1 MTADEFNMWVKDM
14 LKAGKAKNIRGLA
27 RLLGVDFSTVYAMMK
42 RGGNRRDMLAC
53 MALLHGLRNGE

>member
-42 RGGNRRDMLAC
+42 RGGNRRDALAC
-53 MALLHGLRNGE
+53 AALLYGLANGE